1 MQTTAKK
8 TLSYLTIVLL
18 SFLMA
23 VSYQIFV
30 FPNRFAPAGLN
41 GICTMIQHLFGFKL
55 GYLNL
60 LINIPL
66 TIVAYFL
73 VSKAHALRSMVYTL
87 GFSFF
92 VLILDYVD
100 LSALA
105 YSTENGTSLI
115 LGPLVAGLFTGFC
128 GSVMFRI
135 NAGFGGTELIAS
147 IIHRFRPHVN
157 FFWVIFI
164 LNVSVA
170 VASYFVYG
178 YNMEPVLLC
187 IMYCFGSSFLRDKIT
202 QDSRSAVR
210 FEVVTDDPE
219 GVSQAIINK
228 LHHTAT
234 LVPGKGMYLNQ
245 DVDLLLC
252 IINRSQVQQF
262 LLILKE
268 FPGTFAV
275 ASHVDQVVGNF
286 RHIDRHGKRQVHLL
300 DSGKR

>member
-1 MQTTAKK
+1 MATNAKK
-8 TLSYLTIVLL
+8 VLSYLTIVLL

-30 FPNRFAPAGLN
+30 FPNRFTPAGLN

-66 TIVAYFL
+66 TVIAYFL
-73 VSKAHALRSMVYTL
+73 VSKAHALRSLVYTL

-157 FFWVIFI
+157 FFWIIFI

-202 QDSRSAVR
+202 QGSRSAIR

-219 GVSQAIINK
+219 GVSQAIIQK

-234 LVPGKGMYLNQ
+234 LVPARGMYRNKE
-245 DVDLLLC
+245 VDLLLC
-252 IINRSQVQQF
+252 IINRSQVRQF
-262 LLILKE
+262 LLILND

-286 RHIDRHGKRQVHLL
+286 TSIDRHGNRQVHIL
-300 DSGKR
+300 DSGKK

>member
-1 MQTTAKK
+1 MKTNAKK
-8 TLSYLTIVLL
+8 VLSYLTIVLL

-23 VSYQIFV
+23 MSYQLFV

-41 GICTMIQHLFGFKL
+41 GICTMVQHLFGFKL

-66 TIVAYFL
+66 TIIAYFL
-73 VSKAHALRSMVYTL
+73 VSKAHALRSAVYTL

-128 GSVMFRI
+128 GSVMFKI

-147 IIHRFRPHVN
+147 TIHRFRPHVN
-157 FFWVIFI
+157 FFWIIFI

-178 YNMEPVLLC
+178 YQMEPVLLC
-187 IMYCFGSSFLRDKIT
+187 IIYCFGSSFLRDKVT
-202 QDSRSAVR
+202 HNSRSAVR
-210 FEVVTDDPE
+210 FEVITSDPE
-219 GVSQAIINK
+219 TVSQAIITQ

-234 LVPGKGMYLNQ
+234 LIPGKGMYLNQ
-245 DVDLLLC
+245 EVELLIC

-262 LLILKE
+262 LQILKSY
-268 FPGTFAV
+268 PGTFAV
-275 ASHVDQVVGNF
+275 ASQVDQVVGNF
-286 RHIDRHGKRQVHLL
+286 KHIDRRGKREVHLL
-300 DSGKR
+300 DNGKK